1 MSNYAQGLLYV
12 LYIIDILAILKKLQ
26 NAILTN
32 SLINFQNR
40 INFNFEIN

>member
-1 MSNYAQGLLYV
+1 MSNYAQVLLYV

-32 SLINFQNR
+32 SLINLQNR